1 MEIKLYYFKIPFWRA
16 EVTRLAL
23 FIGDVP
29 FKDYRVEGKEIDNL
43 KETGLLPNNQIA
55 PFKQLPV
62 LDVDGKIIAQT
73 GAIARFC
80 GKLSGLYPKN
90 NDLEAAQIDQIIEAA
105 QDINYLV
112 TLSGRDKE
120 KERLAL
126 ARKILATKHLPK
138 WFQFLENLLKKNN
151 ESYFFVGNKISIAD
165 LAIWRLL
172 GWLSSGLLDGV
183 PTNILEPYK
192 KLNKL
197 REEVYK
203 HPKVNEWMLKT
214 CLLYT
219 SDAADE

>member
-1 MEIKLYYFKIPFWRA
+1 MEITLYYFKIPFWRA
-16 EVTRLAL
+16 EVARLAL
-23 FIGDVP
+23 FIGDIP
-29 FKDYRVEGKEIDNL
+29 FNDYRFESQDTDLL
-43 KETGLLPNNQIA
+43 KKDGELPNGRIA

-62 LDVDGKIIAQT
+62 LDVDGEIFAQT

-90 NDLEAAQIDQIIEAA
+90 KDLEAAQIDQIIEAA

-120 KERLAL
+120 KDRLEL
-126 ARKILATKHLPK
+126 ARKILANKHLPK
-138 WFQFLENLLKKNN
+138 WFQFLEDLLEKNQ
-151 ESYFFVGNKISIAD
+151 ESNFFIGKNISIAD

-192 KLNKL
+192 KIKVM

-214 CLLYT
+214 YGKII
-219 SDAADE
+219 

>member
-1 MEIKLYYFKIPFWRA
+1 MEITLYYFKIPFWRA

-80 GKLSGLYPKN
+80 GKLSDLYPKN

-112 TLSGRDKE
+112 TLSGRNKE
-120 KERLAL
+120 KDQLAL

-138 WFQFLENLLKKNN
+138 WFQFLENILNKNN

-183 PTNILEPYK
+183 PTNIS
-192 KLNKL
+192 
-197 REEVYK
+197 VS
-203 HPKVNEWMLKT
+203 
-214 CLLYT
+214 YT
-219 SDAADE
+219 HLTLPTIYSV

>member
-29 FKDYRVEGKEIDNL
+29 FKDYRVEAKEIDNL

-80 GKLSGLYPKN
+80 GKLSGLYPKD
-90 NDLEAAQIDQIIEAA
+90 NDFKAAQIDQIIEAA

-183 PTNILEPYK
+183 PTNILEPYE

-214 CLLYT
+214 YGKKI
-219 SDAADE
+219 

>member
-29 FKDYRVEGKEIDNL
+29 FKDYRVEGKVIDNL

-120 KERLAL
+120 KKRLAL

-214 CLLYT
+214 YGKII
-219 SDAADE
+219 

>member
-80 GKLSGLYPKN
+80 GKLSGLYPKD
-90 NDLEAAQIDQIIEAA
+90 NDFKAAQIDQIIEAA

-112 TLSGRDKE
+112 TLSSRDKE

-214 CLLYT
+214 YGKII
-219 SDAADE
+219 

>member
-1 MEIKLYYFKIPFWRA
+1 MEITLYYFKIPFWRA

-29 FKDYRVEGKEIDNL
+29 FKDYRVEGKEIDDL
-43 KETGLLPNNQIA
+43 KATGLLPNNQIA

-73 GAIARFC
+73 GAIARYC
-80 GKLSGLYPKN
+80 GKLSGLYPKD
-90 NDLEAAQIDQIIEAA
+90 NDFKAAQIDQIIEAA

-112 TLSGRDKE
+112 TLSSRDKE

-214 CLLYT
+214 YGKII
-219 SDAADE
+219 

>member
-23 FIGDVP
+23 FIGNIP

-120 KERLAL
+120 KKRLAL

-214 CLLYT
+214 YGKII
-219 SDAADE
+219 

>member
-1 MEIKLYYFKIPFWRA
+1 MEITLYYFKIPFWRA
-16 EVTRLAL
+16 EVARLAL
-23 FIGDVP
+23 FIGDIA
-29 FKDYRVEGKEIDNL
+29 FKDYRFESQDTEALKKDGK
-43 KETGLLPNNQIA
+43 LPNGLIA

-62 LDVDGKIIAQT
+62 LDVDGEIFAQT

-105 QDINYLV
+105 QDINYLA

-120 KERLAL
+120 KDRLEL

-138 WFQFLENLLKKNN
+138 WFQFLENLLEKNQ
-151 ESYFFVGNKISIAD
+151 ESNFFIGKNISIAD

-183 PTNILEPYK
+183 PNNILEPYK
-192 KLNKL
+192 KIKVM

-214 CLLYT
+214 YGKII
-219 SDAADE
+219 

>member
-90 NDLEAAQIDQIIEAA
+90 DDLEAAQIDQIIEAA

-214 CLLYT
+214 YGKII
-219 SDAADE
+219 

>member
-80 GKLSGLYPKN
+80 GKLSGLYPKD
-90 NDLEAAQIDQIIEAA
+90 NDFKAAEIDQIIEAA

-214 CLLYT
+214 YGKII
-219 SDAADE
+219 